1 MKKKGVRAAI
11 ILLVLVTAFAMA
23 ACGSSDSGSGAA
35 TGGTGGGT
43 ESSGGDADLSKAYHL
58 GVNAWGTAPVLQ
70 MYADEVEYSVKSL
83 GLTDT
88 RASDD
93 NDADKEL
100 ANIQNFISQGV
111 DGLVIQGYGATTIPQ
126 MAQEALGAKVPFVLA
141 LATGTAEVRA
151 ELEANNEYY
160 AGAVASDLK
169 ADGGILGEA
178 ALADGAKTAVIIGGN
193 LGDLNMDYRAEG
205 FTTAFEAGGGK
216 VLDSARCTDNSEAQ
230 AKASNLLGA
239 NKDVDAVYIL
249 VGDYVEGTFSAI
261 EQYGLTDIKCY
272 LSAINA
278 GSADFVRS
286 GQISAG
292 SGGTALAADVAPALL
307 LNMLD
312 GQTLKNDAG
321 VAPFV
326 QVPTSLI
333 TKANVD
339 AYVDVFFNADNP
351 FPVPA
356 ETIQKLTYRFNPD
369 ITYASFLEVIQKD
382 FTVDA
387 ILKAAGK

>member
-1 MKKKGVRAAI
+1 MSTFSMKKKGMRAAI
-11 ILLVLVTAFAMA
+11 ILLILAMVFSIA
-23 ACGSSDSGSGAA
+23 ACGGGDKDDDSDKGS
-35 TGGTGGGT
+35 
-43 ESSGGDADLSKAYHL
+43 DADLTKVYNL

-126 MAQEALGAKVPFVLA
+126 MGQEALNAKVPFVLA

-151 ELEANNEYY
+151 ELEKNNEFY

-169 ADGGILGEA
+169 ADGGILGDA
-178 ALADGAKTAVIIGGN
+178 AIADGAKTAVIIGGN
-193 LGDLNMDYRAEG
+193 LGDLNMDYRADG
-205 FTTAFEAGGGK
+205 FTAAFEKGGGK

-230 AKASNLLGA
+230 AKASTLLGA
-239 NKDVDAVYIL
+239 NKDVDCVYIL

-261 EQYGLTDIKCY
+261 EQYGLKDIKCY

-312 GQTLKNDAG
+312 GHALKNDDG

-333 TKANVD
+333 TKDNVD
-339 AYVDVFFNADNP
+339 AYVEVFFNKDNP
-351 FPVPA
+351 YPVPA
-356 ETIQKLTYRFNPD
+356 DTIKKLAYRYNPD
-369 ITYASFLEVIQKD
+369 VTYASFLETIKND

>member
-1 MKKKGVRAAI
+1 MKKSKL
-11 ILLVLVTAFAMA
+11 ILALSLSVVLVLALALA
-23 ACGSSDSGSGAA
+23 GCGGDKDKDPGSEGSSDAEL
-35 TGGTGGGT
+35 TT
-43 ESSGGDADLSKAYHL
+43 AYNL

-93 NDADKEL
+93 NDANKEL
-100 ANIQNFISQGV
+100 ENIQNFISQGV
-111 DGLVIQGYGATTIPQ
+111 AGLVIQGYGATTIPQ
-126 MAQEALGAKVPFVLA
+126 MAQEALGAKTPFVLA

-151 ELEANNEYY
+151 DLEQNNEYY

-169 ADGGILGEA
+169 ADGALLGER

-193 LGDLNMDYRAEG
+193 LGDLNMDYRADG
-205 FTTAFEAGGGK
+205 FTEAFEAGGGK

-239 NKDVDAVYIL
+239 NKDADAVYIL

-261 EQYGLTDIKCY
+261 DQYGLTDIKSY

-286 GQISAG
+286 GQIAAG

-312 GQTLKNDAG
+312 GHALKNDDG
-321 VAPFV
+321 VAPFI

-333 TKANVD
+333 TKDNVD
-339 AYVDVFFNADNP
+339 AYVDVFFNEANP
-351 FPVPA
+351 YPVPA
-356 ETIQKLTYRFNPD
+356 ETIKKLAYRFNPD
-369 ITYASFLEVIQKD
+369 VTYASFIETIKTD

-387 ILKAAGK
+387 LIAAAGK

>member
-1 MKKKGVRAAI
+1 MRTISIMKKKGSRIAI
-11 ILLVLVTAFAMA
+11 IVLVLVMAFAVA
-23 ACGSSDSGSGAA
+23 ACGSDSGDS
-35 TGGTGGGT
+35 
-43 ESSGGDADLSKAYHL
+43 DADTDADQGSDADITKAYNL

-126 MAQEALGAKVPFVLA
+126 MAQEALGANVPFVLA

-169 ADGGILGEA
+169 ADGGILGDA
-178 ALADGAKTAVIIGGN
+178 AIADGAKTAVIIGGN

-230 AKASNLLGA
+230 AKASTLLGA
-239 NKDVDAVYIL
+239 NKDVDCVYIL

-312 GQTLKNDAG
+312 GHALKNDDG

-333 TKANVD
+333 TKDNVD
-339 AYVDVFFNADNP
+339 AYVDVFFNEANP
-351 FPVPA
+351 YPVPA
-356 ETIQKLTYRFNPD
+356 DTIKKLAYRFNPEV
-369 ITYASFLEVIQKD
+369 TYASFLETIKND

>member
-1 MKKKGVRAAI
+1 MSTFSMKKKGMRAAI
-11 ILLVLVTAFAMA
+11 ILLILAMVFSIA
-23 ACGSSDSGSGAA
+23 ACGGGDKDDDSDKGS
-35 TGGTGGGT
+35 
-43 ESSGGDADLSKAYHL
+43 DADLTKVYNL

-70 MYADEVEYSVKSL
+70 MYADEVEYSVESL

-126 MAQEALGAKVPFVLA
+126 MGQEALGAKIPFVLA
-141 LATGTAEVRA
+141 LATGTDEVRI
-151 ELEANNEYY
+151 ELEKNNEYY
-160 AGAVASDLK
+160 AGAVKSDLK
-169 ADGGILGEA
+169 ADGGILGQA
-178 ALADGAKTAVIIGGN
+178 ALDDGAKTAVIIGGN
-193 LGDLNMDYRAEG
+193 LGDLNMDYRADG
-205 FTTAFEAGGGK
+205 FTEVFEAGGGK

-230 AKASNLLGA
+230 AKASTLLGA
-239 NKDVDAVYIL
+239 NKDVDCVYIL

-261 EQYGLTDIKCY
+261 DQYKLTDIKCY

-312 GQTLKNDAG
+312 GHALKNDAG
-321 VAPFV
+321 EAPFI

-339 AYVDVFFNADNP
+339 AYVEVFFNEANP
-351 FPVPA
+351 FPVTVD
-356 ETIQKLTYRFNPD
+356 TIKKLAYRYNPD
-369 ITYASFLEVIQKD
+369 VTYASFMETIKND